1 MQDIRSN
8 QRVQRS
14 IANPLTD
21 MVSRVKIKNTSIIN
35 EANPNNLQID
45 ILAGATPDHVKV
57 TYYTITKLFDSDRD
71 RNIAVMYASLDPE
84 TRPETIEEFYALQ
97 AEDPVYL
104 TQALLKLLRTE
115 KGEYFSTLMVGNS
128 LMQTLSPTFLE
139 SFKAI
144 ADRQDSPTE
153 DISLSEFLALYPD
166 LGKVSP
172 FDVRN
177 FWDLNAGHYM
187 FAYCIFFTLIGK
199 SLNSN
204 NYTGWMAQRTRSFS
218 RPLGLSEKDPKFL
231 YLRPTLSVCSNF
243 YSEVRSFW
251 EIRALYFGSL
261 WAMSRGTDLRA
272 LGCRISVSLLR
283 NAELTNFNMIL
294 MWIISIND
302 ILLGWN
308 EISKYHP
315 YICAAYAKYTS
326 LGQMAPW
333 AKLILP
339 PDEVQE
345 FASDKLVIPFSVA
358 RAISAKYGS
367 ATANQIEG
375 VNRNSI
381 MEKIISHALKIVSVA
396 GGARTID
403 AMSIRAWKLNGYD
416 NKDLMKLLDTGALEG
431 EPEDQALLQEVD
443 VGDRM

>member
-1 MQDIRSN
+1 
-8 QRVQRS
+8 
-14 IANPLTD
+14 
-21 MVSRVKIKNTSIIN
+21 
-35 EANPNNLQID
+35 
-45 ILAGATPDHVKV
+45 
-57 TYYTITKLFDSDRD
+57 
-71 RNIAVMYASLDPE
+71 
-84 TRPETIEEFYALQ
+84 
-97 AEDPVYL
+97 
-104 TQALLKLLRTE
+104 
-115 KGEYFSTLMVGNS
+115 
-128 LMQTLSPTFLE
+128 
-139 SFKAI
+139 
-144 ADRQDSPTE
+144 
-153 DISLSEFLALYPD
+153 
-166 LGKVSP
+166 
-172 FDVRN
+172 
-177 FWDLNAGHYM
+177 
-187 FAYCIFFTLIGK
+187 
-199 SLNSN
+199 
-204 NYTGWMAQRTRSFS
+204 
-218 RPLGLSEKDPKFL
+218 
-231 YLRPTLSVCSNF
+231 
-243 YSEVRSFW
+243 
-251 EIRALYFGSL
+251 
-261 WAMSRGTDLRA
+261 MSRGTDLRA